1 MLDAILS
8 EQEPAL
14 PSPLPLEGLRLA
26 VPQTLVQDEIED
38 YVATTFAGTLT
49 SLSEAGAQIKDID
62 FSELSEIPRINAHGG
77 IYAEA
82 YAVHRRQ
89 LETSERHYD
98 PRVASRILRV
108 SGLSAA
114 DYYDVL
120 RAREDLIERANRVT
134 AAFDAIILPTTAMV
148 APAIADLET
157 DEKLYSG
164 NNILMLRNTF
174 CFNFLDRCALSIPMH
189 QEGDAPAGLMVVG
202 ETMGDG
208 RLLSIGRAIETI
220 LRV

>member
-1 MLDAILS
+1 M
-8 EQEPAL
+8 
-14 PSPLPLEGLRLA
+14 
-26 VPQTLVQDEIED
+26 PQTLVQDDIED
-38 YVATTFAGTLT
+38 YVASTFAATLA
-49 SLSEAGAQIKDID
+49 SLSKAGAHIKDLD
-62 FSELSEIPRINAHGG
+62 FTELSEIPRINAKGG

-89 LETSERHYD
+89 LEASESHYD

-108 SGLSAA
+108 KGLSAA

-134 AAFDAIILPTTAMV
+134 AAFDALILPTTAIV

-157 DEKLYSG
+157 DEQLYAAK
-164 NNILMLRNTF
+164 NILMLRNTF
-174 CFNFLDRCALSIPMH
+174 CFNFLDRCALSIPIH
-189 QEGDAPAGLMVVG
+189 RQGDAPAGLMVVG

-208 RLLSIGRAIETI
+208 RLLSIGRAIEKI
-220 LRV
+220 AKKF